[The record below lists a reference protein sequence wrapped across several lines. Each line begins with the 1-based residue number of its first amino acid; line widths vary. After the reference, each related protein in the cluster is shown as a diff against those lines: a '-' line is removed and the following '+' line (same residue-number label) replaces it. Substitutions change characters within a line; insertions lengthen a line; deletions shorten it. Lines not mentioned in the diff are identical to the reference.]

1 MRTLKTR
8 TTSPVAVSALVA
20 AVMLAIPGCGDGR
33 LSCQPVRGELFIN
46 GQPAHGA
53 KVYFFPVDAPKDQR
67 ANCPIGQVDEAGQ
80 FALTTYIEGDGAPTG
95 EYIVCFEW
103 PNKHALK
110 GTFEG
115 SDRLEGKFY
124 SKAESTHRVTVNAGV
139 NEPPRFNLTSTN
151 TKPKRDKDAGPLG
164 GN

>member
-1 MRTLKTR
+1 MSQ
-8 TTSPVAVSALVA
+8 TSFPVVA
-20 AVMLAIPGCGDGR
+20 AGLLAVIIAIPGCGDGR
-33 LSCQPVRGELFIN
+33 LTCHPVRGEVFIN
-46 GQPAHGA
+46 AQPAYGA
-53 KVYFFPVDAPKDQR
+53 KVYFFPVEAPKDSR
-67 ANCPIGQVDEAGQ
+67 ANCPIGQVSESGQ
-80 FALTTYIEGDGAPTG
+80 FSLTTYLEGDGAPTG

-124 SKAESTHRVTVNAGV
+124 NKADSKYRFTVNTGENQV
-139 NEPPRFNLTSTN
+139 PRYDLAIAVS
-151 TKPKRDKDAGPLG
+151 KPKRDKDAGPLG

>member
-1 MRTLKTR
+1 MNRLF
-8 TTSPVAVSALVA
+8 SIGAALLALMAV
-20 AVMLAIPGCGDGR
+20 PGCGDGK
-33 LSCQPVRGELFIN
+33 LPCHPVRGELFIN
-46 GQPAHGA
+46 GEPAYGA
-53 KVYFFPVDAPKDQR
+53 KVFFFPVDAPKDPR
-67 ANCPIGQVDEAGQ
+67 ANCPLGQVNEAGQ
-80 FALTTYIEGDGAPTG
+80 FALSTYGEGDGAPAG

-115 SDRLEGKFY
+115 SDRLGGKY
-124 SKAESTHRVTVNAGV
+124 YNKADSTYRFTVNPGENQV
-139 NEPPRFNLTSTN
+139 PRYNLTVSL